1 MPPAKKTT
9 IKKATKATTKQ
20 SKSRIP
26 ILEDTTNP
34 IMPPAAAEAAQK
46 NNAVDAAV
54 LVLLNDHRLAP
65 DAIERTVQIARARGS
80 TLMVGAQGDNVFRAM
95 SLFQRWGGDEAAE
108 GAYVSYLYER
118 KRGGPRGTSA
128 PSNPKSRYYGPDGRK
143 ENRYDFVFTSS
154 SGADLGD
161 RIGRGED
168 QIVSESKGYL
178 PLLDALTDHVY
189 CKNPLVVVSFNEE
202 MPHAIQRD
210 HQCVVLDETTAELL
224 VETPPT
230 KPDTPPS
237 GARRSR
243 RFAAAVRGSPIK
255 VLTKNK
261 KAFVEYCLADKARR
275 EAVGLEIPAPLA
287 RIIGSSTPDFGSKEA
302 AYFKRIITMRK
313 RSGDTGGRA
322 SSSKA
327 AAGAQRTNGIHKK
340 MPVDPKLYDFLVNT
354 CGLEASDEGFSRV
367 DVSRAL
373 PKYIK
378 SKGLSKGKNVS
389 LDDTLTNL
397 LGKHDSNDLTFFGLQ
412 KLVSPLFI

>member
-9 IKKATKATTKQ
+9 TKKATANK
-20 SKSRIP
+20 KSRSKIP
-26 ILEDTTNP
+26 VLEDKPATNQ
-34 IMPPAAAEAAQK
+34 MPPATEAAQK
-46 NNAVDAAV
+46 AASDTAV

-65 DAIERTVQIARARGS
+65 DAVERAAQIAKARGS

-95 SLFQRWGGDEAAE
+95 SLFQRWGGDEAAD
-108 GAYVSYLYER
+108 GAYVSHLYER
-118 KRGGPRGTSA
+118 KRGGSRGGAA
-128 PSNPKSRYYGPDGRK
+128 PSNPKSRYYGPDGCK
-143 ENRYDFVFTSS
+143 ENKYDFVFSSS
-154 SGADLGD
+154 SGADLAD

-168 QIVSESKGYL
+168 QIVSDSKGYL

-189 CKNPLVVVSFNEE
+189 SKNPLVVVSFNEE

-210 HQCVVLDETTAELL
+210 YHCVVLDEATAELL

-230 KPDTPPS
+230 KPNTPPS

-243 RFAAAVRGSPIK
+243 RFASAVRSSPIK
-255 VLTKNK
+255 VLTKNRK
-261 KAFVEYCLADKARR
+261 GFLEYCLADKARR
-275 EAVGLEIPAPLA
+275 ETEGLEIPAALA
-287 RIIGSSTPDFGSKEA
+287 RIMGSATPDFDSKEA

-313 RSGDTGGRA
+313 RSGDTGGR
-322 SSSKA
+322 SSSSRA

-378 SKGLSKGKNVS
+378 SNGLSQGKNVS

-412 KLVSPLFI
+412 KLVSPLFV